1 MRRDWRQAAAIASS
15 LPPMP
20 SHDPRID
27 AYIDNAA
34 AFAQPILHE
43 IRTRVHDCCA
53 EVEEAIK
60 WGMPAFLYRGRL
72 LCGMAAF
79 KQHATLGFWQR
90 ERHTVPPGNDEAM
103 GQYGRLTSVQ
113 ALPGKREFAAEVKR
127 GMQSI
132 EAGVPARKSSP
143 RPALEMPPAF
153 ATALQAEPA
162 ALATF
167 DGLAP
172 SYRRDYLEWIGE
184 AKRDTTRQQRI
195 AQSIQWLCEGKRR
208 HWKHEKP

>member
-1 MRRDWRQAAAIASS
+1 MS
-15 LPPMP
+15 

-34 AFAQPILHE
+34 AFAQPILRE
-43 IRTRVHDCCA
+43 IRTRVHASCA
-53 EVEEAIK
+53 QAEEAIR
-60 WGMPAFLYRGRL
+60 WGMPAFLYRGKL

-90 ERHTVPPGNDEAM
+90 ERVADAPGNNEAM

-113 ALPGKREFAAEVKR
+113 ALPGKREFAAELQR
-127 GMQSI
+127 GMHRI
-132 EAGVPARKSSP
+132 DAGVPACKPSP
-143 RPALEMPPAF
+143 RPPLAMPPAF
-153 ATALQAEPA
+153 VAALQVEPA

-195 AQSIQWLCEGKRR
+195 AQAIQWLCEGKRR
-208 HWKHEKP
+208 HWKHERP